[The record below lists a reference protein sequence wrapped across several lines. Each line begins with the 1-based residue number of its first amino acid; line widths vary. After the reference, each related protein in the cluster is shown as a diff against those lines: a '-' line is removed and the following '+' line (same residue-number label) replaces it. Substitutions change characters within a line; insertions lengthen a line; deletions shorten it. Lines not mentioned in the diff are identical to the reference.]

1 MTIATLVK
9 ITAQKKLMMKI
20 SESSY
25 DNITARLTAECEKK
39 NFRTDRLATFTLEN
53 DDGDDCHFMM
63 ISLDKYDKQNMR
75 KFEMLLKKE
84 VAIQY
89 RMKPYDFIPESNGH
103 ARCSDEQVCGINLE
117 LISIRQIRKRV
128 VIDSDS
134 DSEIDEI
141 EHSKA
146 EARREVA
153 ECDAIEKKMVTDM
166 LARMASDNEKHG
178 HVTTE
183 TLADAEKMISD
194 MPDQATRGLK
204 MLLISIRQIKERNA
218 CISSPKVRMPSQAW
232 LRERSEECQ
241 KKEDALLQR
250 DMAETEEYYAR
261 TYGKEFDS
269 AIDEIADKAAAR
281 ACSKETE
288 LNAEEQA
295 IDEDVEKQ
303 VAKHFCLT
311 IPNPPVLERQNG
323 RRRRVCPP
331 EELIAAQLAA
341 ASFAADKP
349 KEKVVSALIEAF
361 ELATTKPDKKVVSDI
376 IKAFEQAE

>member
-25 DNITARLTAECEKK
+25 DNITARLTAECKKK
-39 NFRTDRLATFTLEN
+39 NFPTERLATFTLEN

-89 RMKPYDFIPESNGH
+89 RMKPYDFIPDSNGH
-103 ARCSDEQVCGINLE
+103 ARCQDEQVCGINLE

-194 MPDQATRGLK
+194 MPDHATRGLK
-204 MLLISIRQIKERNA
+204 LLLINIRA
-218 CISSPKVRMPSQAW
+218 
-232 LRERSEECQ
+232 RSEE
-241 KKEDALLQR
+241 K
-250 DMAETEEYYAR
+250 
-261 TYGKEFDS
+261 
-269 AIDEIADKAAAR
+269 AIDESLPD
-281 ACSKETE
+281 
-288 LNAEEQA
+288 
-295 IDEDVEKQ
+295 
-303 VAKHFCLT
+303 
-311 IPNPPVLERQNG
+311 PPVLVRQNAMTH
-323 RRRRVCPP
+323 RRRRVTPSEESLAVADYQMP
-331 EELIAAQLAA
+331 E
-341 ASFAADKP
+341 
-349 KEKVVSALIEAF
+349 EKVVFALIEAF
-361 ELATTKPDKKVVSDI
+361 E
-376 IKAFEQAE
+376 QAEENRKGKVQALC